1 MKILFFIIILS
12 INFSKVLSEIVIID
26 LDLIIN
32 ESNYGLEI
40 KKKIENINNDNLKI
54 LNKLKVELDNE
65 KNEIE
70 KLKNLI
76 SKEELE
82 KKIINYN
89 SILKNY
95 RENQEKISN
104 DLQIF
109 KNNEIKELLK
119 KINPFIEAYMIENEI
134 NIVLNKDSVY
144 IFNSDKDITKQ
155 ILNLLNK
162 DY

>member
-1 MKILFFIIILS
+1 
-12 INFSKVLSEIVIID
+12 
-26 LDLIIN
+26 
-32 ESNYGLEI
+32 
-40 KKKIENINNDNLKI
+40 
-54 LNKLKVELDNE
+54 
-65 KNEIE
+65 
-70 KLKNLI
+70 
-76 SKEELE
+76 LE